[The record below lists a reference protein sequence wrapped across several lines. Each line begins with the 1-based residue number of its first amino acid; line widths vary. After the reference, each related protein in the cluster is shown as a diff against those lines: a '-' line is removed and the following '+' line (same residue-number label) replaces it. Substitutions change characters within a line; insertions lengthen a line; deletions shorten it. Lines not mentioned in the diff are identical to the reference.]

1 MLAALYSVSAW
12 YFVTKWYSVPAWY
25 LVHLH
30 WACNMNQV
38 KREKGGAVSAAL
50 ARCVAERPGP
60 DTRIEK
66 IRRNIRVGEKKKKSE
81 REGAKDIEK

>member
-1 MLAALYSVSAW
+1 MLAALCSVSAW

-60 DTRIEK
+60 DTRVEK
-66 IRRNIRVGEKKKKSE
+66 TRRNIRVEKKVRE
-81 REGAKDIEK
+81 RVKDFEI